1 MMNTILL
8 GFPPN
13 AISADQVARVESIA
27 PDMRVIVTRDKSE
40 IEEVLDDIEI
50 AAGGFPRDL
59 MSRAKNMRW
68 YQQWGAG
75 ADWLM
80 KHPEAAT
87 CDFVLT
93 NASGVHAI
101 PISEHIIS
109 FLLAFAR
116 RFPGAIRSQ
125 AEGKWNSKLGDS
137 VFELAGQTLLLIGVG
152 AIGAR
157 TAQIAEALGMR
168 VIGVR
173 RHPEQSA
180 PGVTAMH
187 GFADLPQLYP
197 EADAVV
203 LTAPLT
209 HETQSMIGEAEL
221 RAMKPTACFVNIG
234 RGGTVDEPALIRA
247 LREGW
252 IAAAGL
258 DVFADEPLPDDS
270 PLWKMENVVITAH
283 YSGSTPHYTERAFE
297 IFLDNLQRYRAGEP
311 LRNLVDKQ
319 LGY

>member
-1 MMNTILL
+1 MRLI
-8 GFPPN
+8 
-13 AISADQVARVESIA
+13 IA
-27 PDMRVIVTRDKSE
+27 SDRAE
-40 IEEVLDDIEI
+40 IEDILDDIEI
-50 AAGGFPRDL
+50 AVGQFPRDL
-59 MSRAKNMRW
+59 FPRAKNLRW

-75 ADWLM
+75 VDWLM
-80 KHPEAAT
+80 DHSEAAT
-87 CDFVLT
+87 SDFIIT

-116 RFPGAIRSQ
+116 RFPEAIRYQ
-125 AEGKWNSKLGDS
+125 ANCQWNSKCGDS

-173 RHPEQSA
+173 RHPEKSA
-180 PGVTAMH
+180 PSVTAMH
-187 GFADLPQLYP
+187 GFADLPKLYP

-203 LTAPLT
+203 LTVPLT
-209 HETQSMIGEAEL
+209 RETQSMIGEAEL
-221 RAMKPTACFVNIG
+221 RAMKPSACLVNIG
-234 RGGTVDEPALIRA
+234 RGKTVDESALIRA

-258 DVFADEPLPDDS
+258 DVFADEPLPEDS
-270 PLWKMENVVITAH
+270 PLWKMNNVIITAH
-283 YSGSTPHYTERAFE
+283 YAGNTPEYNNRAFE
-297 IFLDNLQRYRAGEP
+297 IFLDNLGRYQSGEP
-311 LRNLVDKQ
+311 LRNLVNKQ
-319 LGY
+319 LVFT